1 MTELVRTILLTGII
15 LTAALNIAAIIVPLI
30 ILCICYLAALIVW
43 KYPSKKSSDEEKK
56 E

>member
-15 LTAALNIAAIIVPLI
+15 LTAAITTATMIVQVI